1 MIIPL
6 LFSSLLLPILPAS
19 AQTAAKVKSDEDLMR
34 ESMVV
39 ISRQLG
45 VTCTTCHNPENFHS
59 DKKMEF
65 KVAKEHMKLTQML
78 IDSGMDGKKG
88 PKATCYMCH
97 RGELKPKYQE
107 PGIASSG
114 LPSEHH

>member
-1 MIIPL
+1 MIIPIVFSL
-6 LFSSLLLPILPAS
+6 LFQAVPAS
-19 AQTAAKVKSDEDLMR
+19 AQTAAKIKSEEELMR
-34 ESMVV
+34 ETMIV

-45 VTCTTCHNPENFHS
+45 VNCTTCHNPENFKS
-59 DKKMEF
+59 DQKMEF
-65 KVAKEHMKLTQML
+65 KVAKEHMKLTQLL

-107 PGIASSG
+107 PKQASNR
-114 LPSEHH
+114 